1 MRQPEHPG
9 PDDAKPTSAAVAL
22 CIQGTQ
28 AEFDRRLDD
37 ARQLFRQA
45 WDAAVDDHDACVAAH
60 YVAHL
65 EEDPQRALHWD
76 QVALERARRCGDA
89 RVEGYLPSLYV
100 NLGKSHARLGN
111 HNAAQAF
118 YALAASL
125 GLVHQD

>member
-1 MRQPEHPG
+1 MGQPERPAHG
-9 PDDAKPTSAAVAL
+9 DAKPTSAAVAL

-28 AEFDRRLDD
+28 AEFERRLDD
-37 ARQLFRQA
+37 ARQLFKQA

-65 EEDPQRALHWD
+65 EEDPHRALHWD

-100 NLGKSHARLGN
+100 NLGKSHERVGDRQRAEE
-111 HNAAQAF
+111 F